1 LHNGYQYWLGRNNSI
16 KLKNKIMA
24 RTIAQIQQ
32 SIKDAKTADPTLSG
46 LTSTSMV
53 SMWQLWTYIVAVC
66 QWTLETLFDAH
77 KNEVSDI
84 IATQKPHTLQWY
96 VVMSK
101 KFQYGVTLPPD
112 TDEYSIVPPPDPTV
126 LVVQYAAAVEL
137 AGLVR
142 IKVARIAGS
151 VLAPLTGLQLT
162 AFSAYMNRVKDAGV
176 RLQLTSGPPDN
187 LQLALN
193 IFYDPL
199 VLDSAGARLDGTSA
213 TPVKTA
219 VNNFLEHLPFNGL
232 FVLNF
237 LIEALQAIDGVR
249 IGHVSGAQ
257 AHYGFTSYVP
267 IPVEYVPDAGY
278 MALDEAYF
286 DTHITYT
293 AHGPV

>member
-1 LHNGYQYWLGRNNSI
+1 
-16 KLKNKIMA
+16 MA

-32 SIKDAKTADPTLSG
+32 TIKDAKAANPTLGS

-53 SMWQLWTYIVAVC
+53 SIWQLWTYIVAVC
-66 QWTLETLFDAH
+66 QWTLESLFDAH
-77 KNEVSDI
+77 KIEVTGI

-96 VVMSK
+96 VVMAK

-112 TDEYSIVPPPDPTV
+112 TDVYAVVPPADPAV

-142 IKVARIAGS
+142 IKVARISGAA
-151 VLAPLTGLQLT
+151 LAALTSLQLT
-162 AFSAYMNRVKDAGV
+162 AFSAYMNRIKDAGV
-176 RLQLTSGPPDN
+176 RLQLTSGPPDE
-187 LQLALN
+187 LQLALH

-199 VLDSAGARLDGTSA
+199 VLDSAGARIDGTSA
-213 TPVKTA
+213 DPVKTA
-219 VNNFLEHLPFNGL
+219 VKNFLEHLPFNGL

-237 LIEALQAIDGVR
+237 LIETLQAIEGVR
-249 IGHVSGAQ
+249 IGQVESAQ

-267 IPVEYVPDAGY
+267 ILVEYVPDAGY
-278 MALDEAYF
+278 MSLDEVFF
-286 DTHITYT
+286 DTHITYS